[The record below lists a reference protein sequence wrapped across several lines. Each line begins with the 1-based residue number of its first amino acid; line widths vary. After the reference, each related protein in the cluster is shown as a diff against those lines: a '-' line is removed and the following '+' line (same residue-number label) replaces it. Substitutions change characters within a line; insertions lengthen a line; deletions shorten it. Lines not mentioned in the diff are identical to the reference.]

1 MQRICIARA
10 IISKPKLLLIDDI
23 LKGIDPLERTQV
35 ELAIEG
41 ALKWLGP
48 ETTVVAVTDKLPTIK
63 SFDYLIYIKNPYK
76 VISAAKDSNQFRKFL
91 KHALEDHSELD

>member
-41 ALKWLGP
+41 ALKC
-48 ETTVVAVTDKLPTIK
+48 TYLPT
-63 SFDYLIYIKNPYK
+63 YLPNYPSTY
-76 VISAAKDSNQFRKFL
+76 
-91 KHALEDHSELD
+91 